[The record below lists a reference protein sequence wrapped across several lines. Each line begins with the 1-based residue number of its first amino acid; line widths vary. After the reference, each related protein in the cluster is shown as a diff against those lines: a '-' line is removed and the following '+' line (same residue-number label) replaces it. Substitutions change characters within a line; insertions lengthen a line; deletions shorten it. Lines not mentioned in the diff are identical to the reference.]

1 MPAQPAS
8 AQHVYCRYC
17 GTTIDRLDNLCPA
30 CNAEQNLKPRN
41 QIVAGLLA
49 LFLGGLGVHRFYLG
63 QWWGIFYLLLSWS
76 GLPMLVALVEGITFL
91 ATDKDAWKQRYGHT
105 DGSSW
110 FIAIVSLGLLLIAI
124 TLFLA
129 LLFTALSDSA
139 APSDFSEL
147 LLERPD

>member
-1 MPAQPAS
+1 MPTPPAP

-17 GTTIDRLDNLCPA
+17 GTAIGRLDNLCPA

-49 LFLGGLGVHRFYLG
+49 LFLGGLGMHRFYLG
-63 QWWGIFYLLLSWS
+63 QWWGIFYLLLSWTS
-76 GLPMLVALVEGITFL
+76 LPMLVALVEAISFL
-91 ATDKDAWKQRYGHT
+91 ATDKDDWKERYGHT

-110 FIAIVSLGLLLIAI
+110 FIAIVGVGLLLI
-124 TLFLA
+124 TVA
-129 LLFTALSDSA
+129 LLLAIMVVALNDPA
-139 APSDFSEL
+139 APIEFSEL

>member
-1 MPAQPAS
+1 MPNQPAS
-8 AQHVYCRYC
+8 ARHVYCRYC
-17 GTTIDRLDNLCPA
+17 GVAIDRLDNHCPA
-30 CNAEQNLKPRN
+30 CSAEQNLKPRS

-49 LFLGGLGVHRFYLG
+49 LFLGGLGLHRFYLG

-76 GLPMLVALVEGITFL
+76 GLPMLVALVEAVTFL
-91 ATDKDAWKQRYGHT
+91 ATDKDDWKARYGHT

-124 TLFLA
+124 A
-129 LLFTALSDSA
+129 LLLGLVLVALHDPA